1 MDSLVWFQWER
12 MGQIPQQLDMQGVG
26 DELTSRV
33 GHPILKQEEKREWGR
48 TCVSC
53 YWEERKGWYW
63 VLKGINNK
71 I

>member
-1 MDSLVWFQWER
+1 
-12 MGQIPQQLDMQGVG
+12 MQGVG